1 MLMKESSLDKASFN
15 STMTIWQVKPDCTD
29 PPVKRFLSG
38 LNLFKTDLPFY
49 HFWSLLLY
57 LICIFLLNSYCDN
70 NEIQRT
76 GVCTGTTPPYTTPAT
91 VSPKFATGTPTIPPS
106 TLPPVCVQTGPTSWM
121 SVGTP
126 SPYNQGDIESFPA
139 LRQQY
144 TFCDNS
150 QMTAIECRV
159 VGTQTSS
166 AASKQRVFC
175 DLRNGL
181 KCYHSDQQNGEQC
194 LNYEVRITCD
204 CGK

>member
-1 MLMKESSLDKASFN
+1 MNNKTNTTHFDDFLNITVRIFVNYFSF
-15 STMTIWQVKPDCTD
+15 
-29 PPVKRFLSG
+29 
-38 LNLFKTDLPFY
+38 
-49 HFWSLLLY
+49 
-57 LICIFLLNSYCDN
+57 CDN
-70 NEIQRT
+70 NAIQRS
-76 GVCTGTTPPYTTPAT
+76 GVCTGTPPPFSPT
-91 VSPKFATGTPTIPPS
+91 VSPMMATGSPTIPPS
-106 TLPPVCVQTGPTSWM
+106 TLTPLCVQTGPTAWM

-126 SPYNQGDIESFPA
+126 TPFNQGDIESFPA

-144 TFCDNS
+144 TFCESS

-181 KCYHSDQQNGEQC
+181 KCYHSDQKNGERC